1 MQETNAS
8 FDSIDRKLLFELSE
22 NGRATHQ
29 QLSEAIG
36 RSPTAI
42 ARRQRQLEEAGII
55 RGYSTE
61 MDLERLGYGVTIH
74 IKMTLA
80 SQSSEQ
86 LDAFER
92 AIAASPSVIQCDL
105 MSGSDDYYVTVL
117 VRSLEHF
124 AQIHRDELSRLPGVV
139 RMESGF
145 VLRKVVEPRLPPG
158 WAD

>member
-1 MQETNAS
+1 MQESITD
-8 FDSIDRKLLFELSE
+8 FDSIDRKLLHELRG

-29 QLSEAIG
+29 QLSESIG
-36 RSPTAI
+36 RSPTSI
-42 ARRQRQLEEAGII
+42 ARRQRQLEESGII
-55 RGYSTE
+55 RGYSAD
-61 MDLERLGYGVTIH
+61 MDLASLGYGVTIH

-80 SQSSEQ
+80 SQSSET
-86 LDAFER
+86 LDAFEK

-105 MSGSDDYYVTVL
+105 MSGTDDYYVTL
-117 VRSLEHF
+117 MVRSLDHF
-124 AQIHRDELSRLPGVV
+124 AEIHRNELSRLPGVV